1 MIDLYSASSNLG
13 DNLSLTPVM
22 RAAKCRV
29 HLIDDDAVRQVAPV
43 FDGLCEVV
51 YDNDR
56 RLASHER
63 PIRGPHSAKI
73 LAANGLTGVSAIPSI
88 NLTLDEVKWAHMFL
102 SDFDL
107 SKTCI
112 VKASTSQINYRTP
125 PAGLLDRIIA
135 ANPDV
140 TFLTFGLSTKHV
152 KHNFHQVKTER
163 TYTIWDMPVRQMA
176 AICSLVVRYIGP
188 DTGDAHLMLSV
199 GGKADV
205 LVPPSQWHYDHDHFH
220 YRPEDFVGEVPRT
233 RYHDW
238 TQPFGPS
245 VTNINLTPNL

>member
-43 FDGLCEVV
+43 FDRLCDVV
-51 YDNDR
+51 YDNDQ

-73 LAANGLTGVSAIPSI
+73 LAANGLTGMSAIPSI
-88 NLTLDEVKWAHMFL
+88 VLSPDEVRWASIFL

-112 VKASTSQINYRTP
+112 VKASTSQVNYRTP

-135 ANPDV
+135 ANPGV

-163 TYTIWDMPVRQMA
+163 TYTMWDMPIRQMA
-176 AICSLVVRYIGP
+176 AICSLVGRYIGG
-188 DTGDAHLMLSV
+188 DTGDAHLMLAV
-199 GGKADV
+199 GGKVDV
-205 LVPPSQWHYDHDHFH
+205 LVPPSEWHYDHDHFH
-220 YRPEDFVGEVPRT
+220 YRAEDFVGEVPRA
-233 RYHDW
+233 RYHIW
-238 TQPFGPS
+238 TQALSLSICGLHLPS
-245 VTNINLTPNL
+245 NL